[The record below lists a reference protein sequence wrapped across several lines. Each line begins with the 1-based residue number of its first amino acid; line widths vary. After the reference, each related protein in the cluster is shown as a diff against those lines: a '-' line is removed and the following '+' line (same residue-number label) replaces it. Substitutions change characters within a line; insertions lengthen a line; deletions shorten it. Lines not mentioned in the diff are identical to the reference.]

1 VGSSRVCWSRAD
13 GRDCKAGGTATK
25 ATIIGAAGSVGAPAA
40 FYLAAQGLVDEIV
53 MIDPR
58 ANLVQQHAMD
68 LGTAVSAL
76 GISVKTVSYA
86 DTAGS
91 DVVIDAAG
99 APQGLLAD
107 RMEMLSRNL
116 PLVCEIARDIGQSC
130 PEAVIVTAT
139 NPVDPLNY
147 ATWRAG
153 GFPRRQVLGYSL
165 NDSFRFR
172 ELVARVKGVEVGRV
186 QATVLGEHGGTQVP
200 VFSSARVDGR
210 PVVFSEGEKAGIRAE
225 ALEVLRRY
233 EALQAGRTA
242 GWTCAVGLA
251 ALVRAIRDDT
261 GEVFPCSVVLDGE
274 YGRSGLSMSVPV
286 SLGRG
291 GVREIRR
298 WELEPDEREAL
309 ERSADALAAAA
320 RLVDEALQRGRER

>member
-1 VGSSRVCWSRAD
+1 
-13 GRDCKAGGTATK
+13 
-25 ATIIGAAGSVGAPAA
+25 
-40 FYLAAQGLVDEIV
+40 
-53 MIDPR
+53 MIDSR
-58 ANLVQQHAMD
+58 SNLVRQHAMD
-68 LGTAVSAL
+68 ISTAVSAL
-76 GISVKTVSYA
+76 DVSVKTGSYA
-86 DTAGS
+86 DAAGS

-107 RMEMLSRNL
+107 RMEMLPRNL
-116 PLVCEIARDIGQSC
+116 PLVCEIAREIGRSC
-130 PEAVIVTAT
+130 PGGVVITAT

-153 GFPRRQVLGYSL
+153 GFPRRRVLGYSL

-172 ELVARVKGVEVGRV
+172 ESIARTRGVEVGCV
-186 QATVLGEHGGTQVP
+186 QATVLGEHGDTQVP
-200 VFSSARVDGR
+200 VFSSARIDGS
-210 PVVFSEGEKAGIRAE
+210 PVVFSEGEKAGIRTE
-225 ALEVLRRY
+225 ALEVLRHY
-233 EALQAGRTA
+233 EALQTGRTA

-274 YGRSGLSMSVPV
+274 YGRRGLSMSVPV

-291 GVREIRR
+291 GVREIEQ
-298 WELEPDEREAL
+298 WELESDEREAL

-320 RLVDEALQRGRER
+320 RVVDEALQRGSEP